1 MQTSKQKQTNRERY
15 GYRFVSGSRDIFQ
28 LWSTHVSVQLVYL
41 IYKYSIFNIYT
52 AKSHH
57 KESNAEVCQYFPAI
71 QLREG
76 VSSSKFVF
84 TPTFIFC
91 SPICLN
97 NCGAVFF
104 CENIFQFSRN
114 DFSLSIAKI
123 CKFSPWMLPELCDL
137 VSWIYEWLVYER

>member
-1 MQTSKQKQTNRERY
+1 MPTSKQKQTNRERC

-57 KESNAEVCQYFPAI
+57 KESNAEVCQYFPAV

-76 VSSSKFVF
+76 VSSSKFVPL
-84 TPTFIFC
+84 TI
-91 SPICLN
+91 
-97 NCGAVFF
+97 AVQFF
-104 CENIFQFSRN
+104 CENIFQFSRKT
-114 DFSLSIAKI
+114 FLFRSLKYAN
-123 CKFSPWMLPELCDL
+123 FHR
-137 VSWIYEWLVYER
+137 ERYPSCVTSCHEYMNGWYMNGK

>member
-1 MQTSKQKQTNRERY
+1 MAFDKMYLQKVITKNQTPK
-15 GYRFVSGSRDIFQ
+15 
-28 LWSTHVSVQLVYL
+28 
-41 IYKYSIFNIYT
+41 
-52 AKSHH
+52 
-57 KESNAEVCQYFPAI
+57 VCQYFPAI

-104 CENIFQFSRN
+104 VKIYFSFREMTFLVRSLKYA
-114 DFSLSIAKI
+114 DFYRKYYP
-123 CKFSPWMLPELCDL
+123 CCVTPCHE
-137 VSWIYEWLVYER
+137 YT